1 MAKSK
6 KIRMPAGI
14 RNKLMA
20 AVSMLLVST
29 IMMVSTTYAW
39 FTLSTAPEVTGIT
52 TSVGANGNLEM
63 ALLTSG
69 KKGAGDK
76 VEIEDT
82 FNHLDKITSAVGD
95 SSSAAGKT
103 ALTANITWGNLVD
116 LSDTSYGLDTINLM
130 PARLNATAGADGA
143 AAKVKTEHLLQT
155 AVYGKDGRVDK
166 LNDQTYSSASYNSA
180 TGNWSFSNTQT
191 YGVRAIGA
199 NDNLTPQQSGLMAA
213 KSAYTSK
220 LNEAKN
226 LVSATLAANGNALA
240 GAVAA
245 MAMESTTD
253 STTGSTTL
261 DDTQQRAISDMVN
274 KTGKALDALDAA
286 YKQVLKAAASQL
298 DSDKYLLATAAID
311 GAGSYADAVT
321 ALTKNEGTVPGDL
334 PSAAVKLTE
343 QKNAVQSAKENIR
356 DSKYKEAL
364 QKLVDPKN
372 VLINGYK
379 AGKAHDGDSSG
390 EYVMDSAGN
399 IAPDFPTKYSQA
411 GGRLMVQMPDGSGVF
426 AYIGSVAGNYSV
438 ACTIESFNYG
448 SLKLSNVPVTM
459 QTTATQDVTINNA
472 LNALKANSEA
482 GAAET
487 TLSDTYGY
495 ALDFAFRTNA
505 ADSKLQLQTDAAQRV
520 YTDSTNELTQGNGS
534 TMTFKAAQVDGK
546 SVLEDAQVMNL
557 MQAIRVA
564 FIDPASGEIYGVAAL
579 TGGFESNDGSYT
591 GKLYLQ
597 NYTIEGGQLKLNG
610 NKMIGDKNDVALM
623 TLQQNTAQRLTV
635 IVWLDGDSVD
645 NGDVA
650 NAAQSIT
657 GSLNLQFS
665 SSATLIPMK
674 NTALRNLT
682 ESETSTTKTL
692 TDIEITTQPTKITYT
707 AGEQFSA
714 DGMVV
719 TAKYSDNSN
728 EVVTDYTITPAEALT
743 KDNNKVTVSYTKG
756 DVTKTAT
763 QNITVTENS
772 VG

>member
-69 KKGAGDK
+69 KKDAGDK

-253 STTGSTTL
+253 STTL
-261 DDTQQRAISDMVN
+261 DPTQQRAISDMVN
-274 KTGKALDALDAA
+274 KTGEALDALDAA
-286 YKQVLKAAASQL
+286 YKQVLKAAASKL

-311 GAGSYADAVT
+311 GADSYADAVT
-321 ALTKNEGTVPGDL
+321 DLTGNGGTVPEVL
-334 PSAAVKLTE
+334 TTAAGKLTT
-343 QKNAVQSAKENIR
+343 QKDAVRSAKEDIR
-356 DSKYKEAL
+356 NSEYKDAL

-379 AGKAHDGDSSG
+379 AGKAPDGNSSG
-390 EYVMDSAGN
+390 LYVMDSAGN
-399 IAPDFPTKYSQA
+399 IAPDFLTKYSQA

-426 AYIGSVAGNYSV
+426 AYIGSVAGNYSA

-472 LNALKANSEA
+472 LNAFEANGEA

-674 NTALRNLT
+674 NTALKNLT
-682 ESETSTTKTL
+682 ETNTPGGETTGDTT
-692 TDIEITTQPTKITYT
+692 EEGGQP
-707 AGEQFSA
+707 
-714 DGMVV
+714 
-719 TAKYSDNSN
+719 
-728 EVVTDYTITPAEALT
+728 
-743 KDNNKVTVSYTKG
+743 
-756 DVTKTAT
+756 
-763 QNITVTENS
+763 
-772 VG
+772 